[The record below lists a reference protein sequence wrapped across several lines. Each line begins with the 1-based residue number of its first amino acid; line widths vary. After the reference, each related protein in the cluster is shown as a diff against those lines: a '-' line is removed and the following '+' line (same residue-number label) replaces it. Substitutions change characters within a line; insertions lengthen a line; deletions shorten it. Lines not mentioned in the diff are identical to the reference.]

1 MRTLHGAPARKGGPA
16 LSEPEPKLEIRP
28 AESGAGPGGAYAPR
42 LDRMAMALA
51 LGGAGGWAASL
62 LNLPLAWMIGAM
74 LATTVGSVGGLPLAM
89 SMRVRAVMVA
99 VLGVMLGSAFTPEIL
114 GRMAEWSLSLAA
126 LALYAATAG
135 GAAWLYFHRICGYDR
150 VTSYFAAMPGGLS
163 EMVIVGTEMGGDS
176 RIISLSHSARLLLV
190 VLLLPFGFQ
199 FFLGYDP
206 AAKPDV
212 GLPLGLMSGPDLAIL
227 AACALVGFFGAK
239 AIKLPAAAVV
249 GPMILSAAVHLAGWS
264 EARPPFELV
273 AAAQVVVG
281 SAIGCRFAGTPLK
294 LIGRAVAASLGSTAI
309 LLAVNVAFAAAL
321 FAMLGLPTTALMLA
335 YAPGGLAEMSL
346 IAIAIGT
353 DAAFVATH
361 HIVRIFLIVVFAPL
375 AFRLLAR
382 GARRP
387 EP

>member
-1 MRTLHGAPARKGGPA
+1 
-16 LSEPEPKLEIRP
+16 
-28 AESGAGPGGAYAPR
+28 
-42 LDRMAMALA
+42 MAMALA
-51 LGGAGGWAASL
+51 LGGAGGWIASL

-74 LATTVGSVGGLPLAM
+74 LATTLGSAGGLPLAM
-89 SMRVRAVMVA
+89 SLRVRAVMVA
-99 VLGVMLGSAFTPEIL
+99 VLGVMLGSGFTPEIL
-114 GRMAEWSLSLAA
+114 ARMAEWSLSLAA

-135 GAAWLYFHRICGYDR
+135 GAAWFYFHRICGYDR

-163 EMVIVGTEMGGDS
+163 EMTIVGTEMGGDT

-199 FFLGYDP
+199 FVLGYDP
-206 AAKPDV
+206 AAKPAV
-212 GLPLGLMSGPDLAIL
+212 GLPLVEMSGTDLAVL
-227 AACALVGFFGAK
+227 AACGVVGFFGAK
-239 AIKLPAAAVV
+239 AVKLPAAPIV
-249 GPMILSAAVHLAGWS
+249 GPMILSAAVHLTGWS

-281 SAIGCRFAGTPLK
+281 SAIGCRFAGATLR
-294 LIGRAVAASLGSTAI
+294 LVVRAVAASLGSTAI
-309 LLAVNVAFAAAL
+309 LLAVNVVFAAAL
-321 FAMLGLPTTALMLA
+321 HTTVGLSATALMLA

-375 AFRLLAR
+375 TFRLLAR
-382 GARRP
+382 GAKKP
-387 EP
+387 PT

>member
-1 MRTLHGAPARKGGPA
+1 
-16 LSEPEPKLEIRP
+16 
-28 AESGAGPGGAYAPR
+28 
-42 LDRMAMALA
+42 MAMALA
-51 LGGAGGWAASL
+51 LGGAGGWVASL

-74 LATTVGSVGGLPLAM
+74 LATTAGSMGGLPLAM

-99 VLGVMLGSAFTPEIL
+99 VLGVMLGSGFTPEIL

-126 LALYAATAG
+126 LALYAAVAG
-135 GAAWLYFHRICGYDR
+135 GAAWLYFHRVCGYDR

-163 EMVIVGTEMGGDS
+163 EMIVVGTEMGGDT

-190 VLLLPFGFQ
+190 VLILPFGFQ

-206 AAKPDV
+206 AAKPAA
-212 GLPLGLMSGPDLAIL
+212 GLPLGLMPGSDLAVL
-227 AACALVGFFGAK
+227 AACGVVGFFGAK
-239 AIKLPAAAVV
+239 AIKLPAAPVV

-264 EARPPFELV
+264 EAHPPFELV

-281 SAIGCRFAGTPLK
+281 SAIGCRCAGATLR
-294 LIGRAVAASLGSTAI
+294 LILRAVVASLGSTAI
-309 LLAVNVAFAAAL
+309 LLALNVVFAAAL
-321 FAMLGLPTTALMLA
+321 HATLGLSATALMLA

-375 AFRLLAR
+375 TFRLFTR
-382 GARRP
+382 GVKKSDA
-387 EP
+387 